1 MQWELIIHILYEGV
15 HPFEE
20 AALIREV
27 DDLEVYPHKR
37 SRVLVREV
45 PVCLRN
51 SVRIYRGVQLGEVFT
66 KRSSSCRGVLVSE
79 VSVSRS
85 VEKQVFTLEGWS
97 SLTVS
102 AKLRVVHP
110 GKLLVLEELCQGIFI
125 YFYDRQNYF
134 HVEGNLKI
142 IVS

>member
-27 DDLEVYPHKR
+27 YDLEVSPHKR

-51 SVRIYRGVQLGEVFT
+51 SVRIYRGV
-66 KRSSSCRGVLVSE
+66 
-79 VSVSRS
+79 
-85 VEKQVFTLEGWS
+85 
-97 SLTVS
+97 
-102 AKLRVVHP
+102 
-110 GKLLVLEELCQGIFI
+110 
-125 YFYDRQNYF
+125 
-134 HVEGNLKI
+134 
-142 IVS
+142 

>member
-1 MQWELIIHILYEGV
+1 M
-15 HPFEE
+15 
-20 AALIREV
+20 
-27 DDLEVYPHKR
+27 
-37 SRVLVREV
+37 
-45 PVCLRN
+45 
-51 SVRIYRGVQLGEVFT
+51 FT

-125 YFYDRQNYF
+125 YFSDRQNYF
-134 HVEGNLKI
+134 QVEGNLKI